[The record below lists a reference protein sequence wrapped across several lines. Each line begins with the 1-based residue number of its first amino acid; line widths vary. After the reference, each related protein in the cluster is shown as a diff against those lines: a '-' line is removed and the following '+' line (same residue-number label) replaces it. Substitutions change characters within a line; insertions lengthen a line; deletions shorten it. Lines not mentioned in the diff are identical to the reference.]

1 LDALSKLFFGD
12 SILKIFIIGN
22 VASMMINFRR
32 ELILEFI
39 RCEFEVYCLVSDY
52 DEKSREAIKN
62 LGAIPI
68 DYSLNSKGLNP
79 LKDIVA
85 LFDLIKIIKQYKPDV
100 VFSFFVKP
108 VIFGAIAAR
117 ITKVSRIVGMIEGLG
132 GAFTKHKNGQSLKT
146 KLIRYIQIMLYK
158 ISLPL
163 LDKLIFLNKDDEND
177 LVKKY
182 KINVKNIEILGPI
195 GVDLDK
201 FKYSMAP
208 MKPVS
213 FIFIARLL
221 AEKGVFEY
229 LEAAKIIKQKYKDT
243 KFYILGSFDE
253 ANPFGLKKQELQEYL
268 KNDIVVYPGFV
279 NDVNRWIEKS
289 SVFVL
294 PSYYREGYPRSTQE
308 AMSIG
313 RAVITTNSVGCKEG
327 VIDGVNGFLIP
338 PYDYKFLAN
347 KMEYFIQNPNEINK
361 MGLESRKIAEQ
372 NFDIHKINKRLI
384 NLIVN

>member
-1 LDALSKLFFGD
+1 M
-12 SILKIFIIGN
+12 KIFIIGN

-85 LFDLIKIIKQYKPDV
+85 LFDLIKIIKHYKPDV

-177 LVKKY
+177 LIKKY
-182 KINVKNIEILGPI
+182 RISVKNIQILGPI

-268 KNDIVVYPGFV
+268 KNDIVAYPGFV

-289 SVFVL
+289 SIFVL
-294 PSYYREGYPRSTQE
+294 PSYREGYPRSTQE

-313 RAVITTNSVGCKEG
+313 RAVITTNSVGCKES

>member
-1 LDALSKLFFGD
+1 M
-12 SILKIFIIGN
+12 KIFIIGN
-22 VASMMINFRR
+22 VASMMIIFRR

-108 VIFGAIAAR
+108 VIFGTVAAK

-182 KINVKNIEILGPI
+182 KINVKNIQILGPI

-208 MKPVS
+208 IKPVS

-294 PSYYREGYPRSTQE
+294 PSYREGYPRSTQE

-313 RAVITTNSVGCKEG
+313 RAVITTNSVGCKES
-327 VIDGVNGFLIP
+327 VIDSVNGFLIP

>member
-1 LDALSKLFFGD
+1 M
-12 SILKIFIIGN
+12 KIFIIGN

-108 VIFGAIAAR
+108 VIFGTVAAK

-182 KINVKNIEILGPI
+182 KINVKNIQILGPI

-208 MKPVS
+208 IKPVS

-253 ANPFGLKKQELQEYL
+253 ANPFGFKKQELQEYL

-294 PSYYREGYPRSTQE
+294 PSYREGYPRSTQE

-313 RAVITTNSVGCKEG
+313 RAVITTNSVGCKES
-327 VIDGVNGFLIP
+327 VIDSVNGFLIP

>member
-1 LDALSKLFFGD
+1 M
-12 SILKIFIIGN
+12 KIFIIGN

-85 LFDLIKIIKQYKPDV
+85 LFDLIKIIKHYKPDV

-177 LVKKY
+177 LIKKY
-182 KINVKNIEILGPI
+182 RISVKNIQILGPI

-201 FKYSMAP
+201 FKYSVAP

-268 KNDIVVYPGFV
+268 KNDIVAYPGFV

-289 SVFVL
+289 SIFVL
-294 PSYYREGYPRSTQE
+294 PSSREGYPRSTQE

-313 RAVITTNSVGCKEG
+313 RAVITTNSVGCKES

-384 NLIVN
+384 NLIIN

>member
-1 LDALSKLFFGD
+1 M
-12 SILKIFIIGN
+12 KIFIIGN

-62 LGAIPI
+62 FGAIPI

-85 LFDLIKIIKQYKPDV
+85 LFDLIKIIKHYKPDV

-146 KLIRYIQIMLYK
+146 KLIMYIQIMLYK

-177 LVKKY
+177 LIKKY
-182 KINVKNIEILGPI
+182 RISVKNIQILGPI
-195 GVDLDK
+195 GIDLDK
-201 FKYSMAP
+201 FKYSVAP

-384 NLIVN
+384 NLIIN

>member
-1 LDALSKLFFGD
+1 M
-12 SILKIFIIGN
+12 KIFIIGN

-85 LFDLIKIIKQYKPDV
+85 LFDLIKIIKQYRPDV

-108 VIFGAIAAR
+108 VIFGTIAAR

-182 KINVKNIEILGPI
+182 KINVKNIQILGPI
-195 GVDLDK
+195 GIDLDK
-201 FKYSMAP
+201 FKYSVAP

-253 ANPFGLKKQELQEYL
+253 ANPFGLKKQELQKYL

-294 PSYYREGYPRSTQE
+294 PSYREGYPRSTQE
-308 AMSIG
+308 AMWIG

>member
-1 LDALSKLFFGD
+1 M
-12 SILKIFIIGN
+12 KIFIIGN

-85 LFDLIKIIKQYKPDV
+85 LFDLIKIIKHYKPDV

-182 KINVKNIEILGPI
+182 KINVKNIQILGPI

-201 FKYSMAP
+201 FKYSMAL

-279 NDVNRWIEKS
+279 NDVNRWIKKS

-294 PSYYREGYPRSTQE
+294 PSYREGYPRSTQE

-338 PYDYKFLAN
+338 PYDYKLLAN

>member
-1 LDALSKLFFGD
+1 M
-12 SILKIFIIGN
+12 KIFIIGN

-85 LFDLIKIIKQYKPDV
+85 LFDLIKIIKHYKPDV

-177 LVKKY
+177 LIKKY
-182 KINVKNIEILGPI
+182 RISVKNIQILGPI

-201 FKYSMAP
+201 FKYSVAP

-268 KNDIVVYPGFV
+268 KNDIVAYPGFV

-289 SVFVL
+289 SIFVL
-294 PSYYREGYPRSTQE
+294 PSYREGYPRSTQE

-313 RAVITTNSVGCKEG
+313 RAVITTNSVGCKES

-384 NLIVN
+384 NLIIN

>member
-1 LDALSKLFFGD
+1 M
-12 SILKIFIIGN
+12 KIFIIGN

-85 LFDLIKIIKQYKPDV
+85 LFDLIKIIKQYRPDV

-108 VIFGAIAAR
+108 VIFGTIAAR

-182 KINVKNIEILGPI
+182 KINVKNIQILGPI
-195 GVDLDK
+195 GIDLDK
-201 FKYSMAP
+201 FKYSVAP

-253 ANPFGLKKQELQEYL
+253 ANPFGLKKQELQKYL

-294 PSYYREGYPRSTQE
+294 PSYREGYPRSTQE

>member
-1 LDALSKLFFGD
+1 M
-12 SILKIFIIGN
+12 KIFIIGN

-85 LFDLIKIIKQYKPDV
+85 LFDLIKIIKQYRPDV

-108 VIFGAIAAR
+108 VIFGTIAAR

-132 GAFTKHKNGQSLKT
+132 GAFTKHKNGQSLKI

-182 KINVKNIEILGPI
+182 KINVKNIQILGPI
-195 GVDLDK
+195 GIDLDK
-201 FKYSMAP
+201 FKYSVAP

-253 ANPFGLKKQELQEYL
+253 ANPFGLKKQELQKYL

-294 PSYYREGYPRSTQE
+294 PSYREGYPRSTQE

>member
-1 LDALSKLFFGD
+1 M
-12 SILKIFIIGN
+12 KIFIIGN

-39 RCEFEVYCLVSDY
+39 RCQFEVYCLVSDY

-108 VIFGAIAAR
+108 VIFGAIAAK

-182 KINVKNIEILGPI
+182 KINVKNIQILGPI
-195 GVDLDK
+195 GIDLDK
-201 FKYSMAP
+201 FKYSVAP

-253 ANPFGLKKQELQEYL
+253 ANPFGLKKQELQKYL

-294 PSYYREGYPRSTQE
+294 PSYREGYPRSTQE

-384 NLIVN
+384 NLIIN